1 MLTLG
6 IDVSKLKLD
15 CYFSQGIEN
24 KPMHKNIFEVSN
36 DSKGFEKI
44 ASYLK
49 RREMT
54 LSKMTIVLEPTCVYH
69 IELIYWL
76 YSQNGTICLANP
88 KDVRNYA
95 RSLGRESKTDR
106 LDCFV
111 LAQFGLTRTLQIWK
125 PKSQNIRKLDI
136 LIRTRHQI
144 VQDRVK
150 EQVRLSEMTKISH
163 EIAGRYHE
171 SLLTMLEEMEKKIT
185 AEIKELISND
195 MVLNKASKRLQTIPG
210 VGPILASLLI
220 VLFSNHTFET
230 GNQATAF
237 CGIVPKEFQSGTSV
251 LRQVR
256 MTKRGPGEI
265 RAVLRMAA
273 AALLTS
279 KKQSRLKSYYE
290 HLVKEGKPRACALGA
305 VMRKL
310 IVVAFAVWRN
320 ETDYCYEL
328 VA

>member
-6 IDVSKLKLD
+6 IDVSKQKLD
-15 CYFSQGIEN
+15 CYFSQGIERR
-24 KPMHKNIFEVSN
+24 PMHKNIFQVSN

-44 ASYLK
+44 ALYLN
-49 RREMT
+49 RRGIT
-54 LSKMTIVLEPTCVYH
+54 LSDVTIILEPTSVYH

-76 YSQNGTICLANP
+76 YYQGASICLTNP

-136 LIRTRHQI
+136 LIRTRRQI

-150 EQVRLSEMTKISH
+150 EQVRLSEMTKTSR
-163 EIAGRYHE
+163 EIAGRFHE
-171 SLLTMLEEMEKKIT
+171 SLLTKLEEMEKVIT
-185 AEIKELISND
+185 ADIQKLISND
-195 MVLNKASKRLQTIPG
+195 IILKKASKRLQSIPG

-230 GNQATAF
+230 GSQAAAF

-251 LRQVR
+251 LKQVR
-256 MTKRGPGEI
+256 MTKRGPGVI
-265 RAVLRMAA
+265 RAALRMAA
-273 AALLTS
+273 MALLTS
-279 KKQSRLKSYYE
+279 TKQSRLKSYYE
-290 HLVKEGKPRACALGA
+290 HLVTEGKSRACALGA
-305 VMRKL
+305 VMRK
-310 IVVAFAVWRN
+310 IVVIAFAIWRD
-320 ETDYCYEL
+320 ETEYSYEK
-328 VA
+328 AA

>member
-6 IDVSKLKLD
+6 IDVSKQKLD
-15 CYFSQGIEN
+15 CYFSQGIERR
-24 KPMHKNIFEVSN
+24 PMHKNIFQVSN

-44 ASYLK
+44 ALYLN
-49 RREMT
+49 RRGIA
-54 LSKMTIVLEPTCVYH
+54 LSDVTTILEPTSVYH

-136 LIRTRHQI
+136 LIRTRRQI

-163 EIAGRYHE
+163 EIAGRFHE

-273 AALLTS
+273 TALLTS

-290 HLVKEGKPRACALGA
+290 HLITEGKSKACALGA
-305 VMRKL
+305 VMRK
-310 IVVAFAVWRN
+310 IVVVAFAVWRN
-320 ETDYCYEL
+320 EKDYCYEL
-328 VA
+328 AA